1 VSDNLDMTLR
11 FSKMHG
17 AGNDFVVIDGVRRS
31 FNLDAQQ
38 WRALARSLADRHFGI
53 GADQILLVEPATD
66 PSVDFNYRIFNADG
80 GEVEHCGN
88 GARCFVRFVN
98 EQGLSQKTT
107 LKVRTMNGDL
117 TLQLLSG
124 GMVRV
129 NMGKPIFEPREIPFD
144 VAGLTITHVGAMA
157 TCWLP
162 LAQNNR
168 IEIAAVSMGNPH
180 AVALV
185 DNIDTADVAGIGPQV
200 QSHRQ
205 FPNRVNAGFMQIIN
219 RSTVKVRVF
228 ERGVGETI
236 ACGTGVCAAVVS
248 GIARGLLETKVA
260 VTTRGGIITVGWD
273 GKGDVLMTGPTQTV
287 FSGEIDLNNLRT
299 S

>member
-1 VSDNLDMTLR
+1 MTLR

-17 AGNDFVVIDGVRRS
+17 AGNDFVVIDGVRQS
-31 FNLDAQQ
+31 FAFNATE
-38 WRALARSLADRHFGI
+38 WSALARGLADRHFGI

-98 EQGLSQKTT
+98 EQGLSGKTT
-107 LKVRTMNGDL
+107 LKVRTINGDL
-117 TLQLLSG
+117 TLRLLAG
-124 GMVRV
+124 GMVQV
-129 NMGKPIFEPREIPFD
+129 NMGKPIFEPAQIPFD
-144 VAGLTITHVGAMA
+144 VTGLTITRVGAMA

-162 LAQNNR
+162 LADNKR
-168 IEIAAVSMGNPH
+168 IEVAALSMGNPH
-180 AVALV
+180 AVAIV
-185 DNIDTADVAGIGPQV
+185 DDINTADVAGIGVQV

-205 FPNRVNAGFMQIIN
+205 FPNQVNAGFMQMTS
-219 RSTVKVRVF
+219 RLTASVRVF

-248 GIARGLLETKVA
+248 GITRGLLESTVA
-260 VTTRGGIITVGWD
+260 VTTRGGIITVEWD

-287 FSGEIDLNNLRT
+287 FSGEIDLNHLRT